1 MGKKLALNVFY
12 TVVIIVCGFGAYT
25 SLQNERWIWLVSFL
39 MLGALFVIAK
49 IRLMKEVRAMEDP
62 RIKK

>member
-12 TVVIIVCGFGAYT
+12 TIVIIVCCFGAYT
-25 SLQNERWIWLVSFL
+25 SLQNERWIWLMSFL

-49 IRLMKEVRAMEDP
+49 IRLMKEVRAMQDP
-62 RIKK
+62 RNKK